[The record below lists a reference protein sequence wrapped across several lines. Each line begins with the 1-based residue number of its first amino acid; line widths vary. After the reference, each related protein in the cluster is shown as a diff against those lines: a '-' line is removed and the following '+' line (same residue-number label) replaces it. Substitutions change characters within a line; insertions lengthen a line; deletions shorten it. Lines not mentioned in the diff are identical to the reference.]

1 LAVFLVAGL
10 AFNVANLDLGGESM
24 PRAPAAARTSG
35 SYWALVPDS
44 VAMALLFGIVLVFFV
59 GILILLVRSWV
70 RPRRKGPLSSW
81 WGVITRVIAL
91 AVLVAALLAWPRALQ
106 AAKAAVEDP
115 NAASGGG
122 SATPA
127 LRIVT
132 GWSMDLAL
140 VGLLLMT
147 VLPIVFLLKRSG
159 RGDWEESERTFGG
172 PRTSAAVAVDVAIHD
187 LEAGR
192 DVRSTIL
199 ACFQRFCA
207 LLGSRGI
214 TEQEALTPREL
225 EALAVHRL
233 KVSSKDSR
241 ILTGVFE
248 EARYSTHP
256 LGEPDR
262 QRALESLGEIRAA
275 LEA

>member
-1 LAVFLVAGL
+1 
-10 AFNVANLDLGGESM
+10 
-24 PRAPAAARTSG
+24 
-35 SYWALVPDS
+35 
-44 VAMALLFGIVLVFFV
+44 
-59 GILILLVRSWV
+59 
-70 RPRRKGPLSSW
+70 
-81 WGVITRVIAL
+81 
-91 AVLVAALLAWPRALQ
+91 
-106 AAKAAVEDP
+106 
-115 NAASGGG
+115 
-122 SATPA
+122 
-127 LRIVT
+127 
-132 GWSMDLAL
+132 MDLAL
-140 VGLLLMT
+140 VGLLLVT
-147 VLPIVFLLKRSG
+147 VLPIVFLLKQSG
-159 RGDWEESERTFGG
+159 RGDWDESDRTAGG
-172 PRTSAAVAVDVAIHD
+172 PRPSAAVAVDVAIHD